1 MSPKVT
7 IRNAW
12 TTNEQENPSKC
23 QKVPTIEAKSFS
35 GTLVE
40 VDSLQQVRWRIFLHW
55 SHRISPSSTQMIEA
69 DQNFKLSIIKRR
81 WEDQLRLK
89 HDDFESECDL
99 YMACLIRQ
107 K

>member
-69 DQNFKLSIIKRR
+69 GYFNCNVD
-81 WEDQLRLK
+81 DRLI
-89 HDDFESECDL
+89 CI
-99 YMACLIRQ
+99 YCNPICQ
-107 K
+107 Q